1 MHALTCAKS
10 DRQTDRQI
18 NKNIFKNH
26 KDHKTIKIKVKYEL
40 LVLRNRIRADDD
52 GKKGALRSSCG

>member
-1 MHALTCAKS
+1 MHACTHVCKV
-10 DRQTDRQI
+10 RQTDRQI

-26 KDHKTIKIKVKYEL
+26 KDHKIIKIKVKYEL
-40 LVLRNRIRADDD
+40 LVLRNRTRADDD